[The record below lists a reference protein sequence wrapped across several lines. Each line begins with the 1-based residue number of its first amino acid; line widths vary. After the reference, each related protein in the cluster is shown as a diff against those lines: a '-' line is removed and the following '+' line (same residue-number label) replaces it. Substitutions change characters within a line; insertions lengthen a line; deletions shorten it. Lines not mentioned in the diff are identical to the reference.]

1 MNKKFSFLLLMVTV
15 SSVAMAQGFH
25 VGPKAGVNILKID
38 GKSFNEEFRFGYNLG
53 AFAEINFNKKWG
65 IQPEVM
71 WNQTN
76 TRTTSEFS
84 EIYPTSTSDI
94 KNVKLNYLSIPLLLN
109 YRPIK
114 LLTLQ
119 AGPQFAILMDQ
130 DKNLL
135 QNGREAFKK
144 GDFSMV
150 AGAQL
155 NLGGVKLGGRYVVG
169 LSNIN
174 DIDNQDKWKSRDT
187 NYTLDLNYSKRSRKS
202 EVRS

>member
-84 EIYPTSTSDI
+84 EIYPTSTNDI

-119 AGPQFAILMDQ
+119 AGPQVAILIDQ

-135 QNGREAFKK
+135 QNGKEAFKK

-155 NLGGVKLGGRYVVG
+155 NLGGIKLGGRYVVG

-174 DIDNQDKWKSRDT
+174 DIDNQDKWK
-187 NYTLDLNYSKRSRKS
+187 NQGYQLYAGFKLF
-202 EVRS
+202 